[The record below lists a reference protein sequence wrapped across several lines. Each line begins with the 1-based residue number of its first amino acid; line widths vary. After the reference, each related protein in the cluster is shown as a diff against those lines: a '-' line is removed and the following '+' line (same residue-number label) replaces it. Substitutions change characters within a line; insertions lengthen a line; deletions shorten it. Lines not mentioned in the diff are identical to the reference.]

1 MEDDIDLGQLLVGP
15 YDNTVVLEE
24 LRFVPLFRVFT
35 VYYQTRLDFGLCSP
49 AYFVM
54 KVVFWVDRAGTKYTV
69 SVFGMFEGGESMP
82 LAGEE
87 YTTYSDAPDPPNFDK
102 PSNIT
107 HIYVMYIAHGHC
119 KNKRRRRARSMQ
131 KQMKRSSVTVSVVL
145 FKSVSPV
152 CFVSLSNIGECVTYY
167 IFVWGK
173 TPL

>member
-1 MEDDIDLGQLLVGP
+1 MEDDIDLGQLVVSP

-87 YTTYSDAPDPPNFDK
+87 YTTYSDAPDPPNFDT

-131 KQMKRSSVTVSVVL
+131 KQMK
-145 FKSVSPV
+145 KS
-152 CFVSLSNIGECVTYY
+152 
-167 IFVWGK
+167 
-173 TPL
+173 

>member
-1 MEDDIDLGQLLVGP
+1 
-15 YDNTVVLEE
+15 
-24 LRFVPLFRVFT
+24 
-35 VYYQTRLDFGLCSP
+35 
-49 AYFVM
+49 M

-87 YTTYSDAPDPPNFDK
+87 YTTYSDAPDPPNFDA

-131 KQMKRSSVTVSVVL
+131 KPARAKQMK
-145 FKSVSPV
+145 
-152 CFVSLSNIGECVTYY
+152 
-167 IFVWGK
+167 
-173 TPL
+173 